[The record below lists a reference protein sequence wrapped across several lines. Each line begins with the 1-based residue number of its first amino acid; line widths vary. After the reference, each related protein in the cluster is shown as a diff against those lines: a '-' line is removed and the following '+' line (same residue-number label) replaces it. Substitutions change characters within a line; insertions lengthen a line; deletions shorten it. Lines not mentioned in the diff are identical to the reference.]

1 MPRPPRL
8 HDVQVMKS
16 KATETG
22 LRLILTAKC
31 PMPPGAK
38 QSTALACPMYIPC
51 AARL

>member
-1 MPRPPRL
+1 
-8 HDVQVMKS
+8 MKS

-38 QSTALACPMYIPC
+38 QSTPALACPMYIPRTSR
-51 AARL
+51 AYKSFT